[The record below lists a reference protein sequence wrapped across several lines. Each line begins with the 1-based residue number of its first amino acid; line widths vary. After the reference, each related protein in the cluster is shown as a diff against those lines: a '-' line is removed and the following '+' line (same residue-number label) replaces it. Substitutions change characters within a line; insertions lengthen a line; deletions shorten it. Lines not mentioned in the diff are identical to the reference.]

1 MKAKLLAE
9 EKSMKW
15 LALLIM
21 FMSFSTVTAQE
32 INSTVTVN
40 YDALGGTDR
49 ETVINL
55 APAIQNYI
63 NSYRWTGQ
71 DFRGPKIQ
79 VTLNI
84 YLQSG
89 SNGVYSAQAFIGSQR
104 PIYKS
109 GNVSPMV
116 RVLDNS
122 WQFSY
127 TKDQPLL
134 HDEFHFNSFTGF
146 IDYYMYVVLGFDF
159 DSYDPL
165 GGTKYF
171 QKAANIVAQ
180 AQNGD
185 FPQGW
190 QPTTSGSYSR
200 YALVNDALSGKYDV
214 FRTAFYNYEYN
225 GIDMLSTQRD
235 SAQVVIANALNKI
248 ADIVLQSG
256 SRSAL
261 MRVFFDAKYNEI
273 ADALNGYPD
282 KGILQKLSIV
292 DQAHQ
297 STYSKYMN

>member
-1 MKAKLLAE
+1 
-9 EKSMKW
+9 MKW
-15 LALLIM
+15 LVLLLSLI
-21 FMSFSTVTAQE
+21 SFSTAAAQE
-32 INSTVTVN
+32 INATVTVN
-40 YDALGGTDR
+40 YDALSGTDR
-49 ETVINL
+49 ENVINL

-79 VTLNI
+79 VTLEI
-84 YLQSG
+84 HLLSG

-109 GNVSPMV
+109 SNISPMV

-122 WQFSY
+122 WQFPY

-134 HDEFHFNSFTGF
+134 HDEFHFNSLTGF
-146 IDYYMYVVLGFDF
+146 IDYYMYIVLGFDF

-165 GGTKYF
+165 GGTSFF

-180 AQNGD
+180 GQNSD
-185 FPQGW
+185 YPQGW

-200 YALVNDALSGKYDV
+200 YSLANDVLSGNYDI
-214 FRTAFYNYEYN
+214 FRKAFYQYEYN
-225 GIDMLSTQRD
+225 GIDLLSTERD
-235 SAQVVIANALNKI
+235 SAQVTIANALNKI
-248 ADIVLQSG
+248 ADLVLQSG

-261 MRVFFDAKYNEI
+261 IRVFFDAKYNEI
-273 ADALNGYPD
+273 ADALKGYPD
-282 KGILQKLSIV
+282 KGILQKMSIV
-292 DQAHQ
+292 DQSHQ